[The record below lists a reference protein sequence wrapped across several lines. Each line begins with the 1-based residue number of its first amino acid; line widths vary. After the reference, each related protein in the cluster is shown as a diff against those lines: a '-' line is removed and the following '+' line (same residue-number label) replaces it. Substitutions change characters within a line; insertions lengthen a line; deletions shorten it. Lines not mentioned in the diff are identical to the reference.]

1 MLLIVKVRCSL
12 ITKIRVDKIEATDD
26 LEKEVLRIKV

>member
-1 MLLIVKVRCSL
+1 MLLIVQVRCSL
-12 ITKIRVDKIEATDD
+12 ITKIRVDKIEAIDD